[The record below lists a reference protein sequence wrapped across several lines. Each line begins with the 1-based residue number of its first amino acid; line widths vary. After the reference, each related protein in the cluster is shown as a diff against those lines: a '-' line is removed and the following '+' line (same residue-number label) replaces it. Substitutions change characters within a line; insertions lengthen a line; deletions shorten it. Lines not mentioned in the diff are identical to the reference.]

1 MQSVLKRGGRK
12 LMCVVASLAIA
23 ASMTAFTPAA
33 IQEAF
38 ADDSTTYTAVDT
50 TGYVTAASYRA
61 AEPTPE
67 ILGLSNVASNTAW
80 SELGA
85 LDWSAPY
92 YYIFGTSEY
101 NSNPNPYM
109 VNTVFNYLTGTED
122 YSPSMVYDNTR
133 SGGPTASLNDY
144 TTSQVVWD
152 LLPDVILGN
161 NKGYNYNSDDYAV
174 AAATAN
180 DASDYKTYGYGDT
193 DGTGDYGVVYD
204 STDIYSMIESM
215 YNLAEAGNAAAA
227 GTGKSL
233 RYGDAVDIAEDF
245 EEYVKGIQ
253 GYVLKA
259 IANGTVEKKTVA
271 LIYNYDS
278 ETDTYQCIQTGVAEG
293 TATSN
298 RYLEAVQF
306 VATNIADSKDVDDDG
321 YATVTAAEMA
331 EVDLI
336 LVGSQSGSENLLDT
350 ESLVSSLSTELQ
362 NKTYWMSSTNG
373 SAGSCYGVVMNSVE
387 NAQNIGRIV
396 GCLYDELLSQSD
408 LIAYYY
414 QNFYHINTDK
424 LSECIDKAMDGVRNW
439 NAAGSSSEAT
449 AWEESDTANYNE
461 AAVQAIIDEGV
472 VYIANNSSAL
482 DTTAASYLALSSY
495 ITSDDISAKES
506 SLSSLQLS
514 NATVT
519 LSKTSYTYNGK
530 AKKPTVT
537 VTALDG
543 TVLTQGTDYTV
554 SYSGNKNA
562 GTAKATV
569 TGAGAY
575 QGTVSKTFTIKKAS
589 QTLKVTKTATKKVSS
604 KKKTKKLK
612 VIKKVS
618 GNKTTVTYKKTS
630 GNKKITVNA
639 KTGKLTVKKGL
650 KKGKTYTVKIKV
662 KAKAST
668 NYKAASKTIKVK
680 VKVKK

>member
-1 MQSVLKRGGRK
+1 MKTSVIETGARK
-12 LMCVVASLAIA
+12 LMCVVASVAIA
-23 ASMTAFTPAA
+23 ASMTVFAPALTQQA
-33 IQEAF
+33 SA
-38 ADDSTTYTAVDT
+38 ADSSSVSVDT

-80 SELGA
+80 SSLGA

-92 YYIFGTSEY
+92 YYLFGTSEY

-109 VNTVFNYLTGTED
+109 VNTVYNYLTGTED
-122 YSPSMVYDNTR
+122 ASPAMVYDNTR

-180 DASDYKTYGYGDT
+180 DASDYKTYGYGDS

-204 STDIYSMIESM
+204 STNIYTMLESM

-233 RYGDAVDIAEDF
+233 RYGDAVDIAVDF

-293 TATSN
+293 TAASN

-306 VATNIADSKDVDDDG
+306 VATNIADAKDVDDSG
-321 YATVTAAEMA
+321 YATVTADEMA

-350 ESLVSSLSTELQ
+350 ESLVASLSTELQ
-362 NKTYWMSSTNG
+362 NKTYWMSSSNG

-424 LSECIDKAMDGVRNW
+424 LSDCIANAMDGVRNW

-449 AWEESDTANYNE
+449 AWEESDTANYSE
-461 AAVQAIIDEGV
+461 AAVQAIIDEGI
-472 VYIANNSSAL
+472 VYIANNASEL
-482 DTTAASYLALSSY
+482 DSTAATYLALTSY
-495 ITSDDISAKES
+495 ISSDDISAKEA

-519 LSKTSYTYNGK
+519 LSKTSYTYNGT
-530 AKKPTVT
+530 ARKPGVT

-543 TVLTQGTDYTV
+543 TVLTKGTDYTV
-554 SYSGNKNA
+554 SYSNNKKA
-562 GTAKATV
+562 GTAKVTV
-569 TGAGAY
+569 TGTGTY
-575 QGTVSKTFTIKKAS
+575 QGSVTKTFTINKAT
-589 QTLKVTKTATKKVSS
+589 QTLKVTKKSASVKYTKV
-604 KKKTKKLK
+604 KKKAQKLTA
-612 VIKKVS
+612 IKIS
-618 GNKTTVTYKKTS
+618 GAKGTLTYKKTS
-630 GNKKITVNA
+630 GSKKITVNS
-639 KTGKLTVKKGL
+639 KTGKVTVKKGTA
-650 KKGKTYTVKIKV
+650 KKTYKITVKV
-662 KAKAST
+662 TAKKTT
-668 NYKAASKTIKVK
+668 NYKAASKTVKVTVK
-680 VKVKK
+680 VK